1 MSFYSFLL
9 SIVMVITS
17 FLAPLA
23 TPLVTPENTDDD
35 FVPVLR
41 FVATS
46 DSHIIT
52 PGDIGSTRVAKMIN
66 TTYAYADADA
76 DYTTL
81 DAVVFSGDITDDGAY
96 TSFASFVAA
105 TDNVMRDNTQRLAV
119 VAQSHDCSNYGKKAL
134 SIFTEF
140 TGQETDFH
148 RVINGFHFI
157 GISTSDSEEY
167 QYTEEQVQWLDAELA
182 KAVADAPDQPVFVFN
197 HEHVLNTVFGSRSN
211 DGWGLDIFTE
221 VFEKYPQVIDISGHS
236 HYPANDPR
244 AIWQGAFTAIND
256 GGLSYFEFTVDD
268 ETSVHPSGSKTMTQ
282 ALVIEVDA
290 DNRVLVKV
298 LDVNKGKFVDE
309 YLIDNVTEP
318 EKTKYSHEYRA
329 SLSTAPEFDEGA
341 ELKVSKIA
349 GKYTVKVPQAK
360 TTGDNKVYLY
370 RITVTDENG
379 NTVHTDWALS
389 EYYFASV
396 PDTIKFDAF
405 KVKNG
410 NFNVSVVAEDVWG
423 NISNPITTVINA

>member
-1 MSFYSFLL
+1 MAIYSFLL
-9 SIVMVITS
+9 SLIMLVTQAFS
-17 FLAPLA
+17 FLAAPI
-23 TPLVTPENTDDD
+23 VPENKEDD

-46 DSHIIT
+46 DAHVIT
-52 PGDIGSTRVAKMIN
+52 PGDIGSTRIAKMIN
-66 TTYAYADADA
+66 ATYGYAEADA
-76 DYTTL
+76 DYKAL
-81 DAVVFSGDITDDGAY
+81 DAVVFAGDSTDDGAF

-105 TDNVMRDNTQRLAV
+105 SDSVLREGTERLV
-119 VAQSHDCSNYGKKAL
+119 VVSDSHDGNMYDKQSL
-134 SIFTEF
+134 ELFTYL

-148 RVINGFHFI
+148 RVINGYHFI
-157 GISTSDSEEY
+157 GISTSAVEGK
-167 QYTEEQVQWLDAELA
+167 QYTDEQVEWLDEQLAAATAE
-182 KAVADAPDQPVFVFN
+182 APEQPVFVFN

-211 DGWGLDIFTE
+211 DGWGLDVFTD
-221 VFEKYPQVIDISGHS
+221 VLSKYPQVVDISGHS

-256 GGLSYFEFTVDD
+256 GGLAYYEFTVDNL
-268 ETSVHPSGSKTMTQ
+268 TSVHPSGSKTMTQ

-318 EKTKYSHEYRA
+318 EKTKYNHEVRA
-329 SLSTAPEFDEGA
+329 AASTAPEFDEGA
-341 ELKVSKIA
+341 ELKVSKLA
-349 GKYTVKVPQAK
+349 GKFTVKVPQAK

-370 RITVTDENG
+370 RITVTDESG
-379 NTVHTDWALS
+379 NVVHSDWALS
-389 EYYFASV
+389 EYYFAAV

-405 KVKNG
+405 KTDKG
-410 NFNVSVVAEDVWG
+410 TYNVSVVAEDVWG
-423 NISNPITTVINA
+423 NVSTPLTTVISK

>member
-1 MSFYSFLL
+1 MSFYSLIL
-9 SIVMVITS
+9 SICIAVTT

-23 TPLVTPENTDDD
+23 TPVATPENNDDD

-76 DYTTL
+76 DYTAL
-81 DAVVFSGDITDDGAY
+81 DAVLFSGDITDDGAIISY
-96 TSFASFVAA
+96 ASFVAA
-105 TDNVMRDNTQRLAV
+105 TDNVLREGTERLAV
-119 VAQSHDCSNYGKKAL
+119 VAKSHDCSNYGKKAL
-134 SIFTEF
+134 GIFTEL

-148 RVINGFHFI
+148 RIINGFHFI

-167 QYTEEQVQWLDAELA
+167 QYTEEQVKWLDEQLA
-182 KAVADAPDQPVFVFN
+182 QAVADAPDQPVFVFN

-211 DGWGLDIFTE
+211 DGWGLDVFTE

-244 AIWQGAFTAIND
+244 AIWQDTFTALND
-256 GGLSYFEFTVDD
+256 GGLSYYEFTVYN

-290 DNRVLVKV
+290 ENRVLVKV
-298 LDVNKGKFVDE
+298 LDVNKSKFVDE
-309 YLIDNVTEP
+309 YLIDNVTDAQ
-318 EKTKYSHEYRA
+318 KTKYNHEYRA
-329 SLSTAPEFDEGA
+329 SLSTAPVFSEDA
-341 ELKVSKIA
+341 QLKVSKIA
-349 GKYTVKVPQAK
+349 GKYTVKIPQAE

-370 RITVTDENG
+370 RLTVTDENG
-379 NTVHTDWALS
+379 NVVHTDWALS
-389 EYYFASV
+389 EYYFATV
-396 PDTIKFDAF
+396 PDTVKFDSF
-405 KVKNG
+405 KVSAG
-410 NFNVSVVAEDVWG
+410 TYNVNVVAEDVWG
-423 NISNPITTVINA
+423 NISTPLTTTINK